1 MVMLDHMQR
10 ESDSAAI
17 NREESLFE
25 AALALPPDQRGTYL
39 DNACGE
45 DATMRLR
52 MAALLDSYGKSVGFL
67 ESVPVVA
74 VPAAENPGDAVGPY
88 KIREKLGEGGCG
100 IVYVAEQSEPVRRRV
115 ALKVIKLGMDTRTVI
130 ARFEAERQALAMMD
144 HPNIAR
150 VLDAGTTSAG
160 RPYFVMELVRGI
172 KITDYCDQNNLDTSE
187 RIHLFIQ
194 VCRAVQHAHQKGIIH
209 RDIKP
214 SNILVTLHDGTPV
227 PKVID
232 FGIAKATEGRLT
244 DQTIYTQLY
253 EFIGTPAYISPE
265 QAEMSEL
272 DIDTRSDIYSLG
284 VLLYELFTGK
294 TPFDSQALL
303 QSGLDEMRRTIREK
317 EPVAPST
324 RLHSM
329 ADADLTTT
337 AHRRRS
343 EAPRLVHFL
352 KGDLDWIVMK
362 ALEKDRTRRFDTAN
376 ALAADLERFLNNE
389 PVEARPPSNVYRF
402 KKLVRR
408 NKLAFAAATGVVM
421 ALALGLVVSL
431 NLYVKEKAAL
441 RHALQLE
448 QEEAGLRK
456 QAEAG
461 LEIERKQRENAEIG
475 MKLWQAGVLMSQE
488 RFDQAEEMM
497 RGVPPIPQSA
507 AIYDVLGSV
516 YARSAILD
524 KAITNF
530 SKAAFAQPTNDL
542 GFHCLLPLLART
554 GRTNEF
560 EDWRHK
566 ALDQFG
572 STTDPGAAERMALD
586 CLILPAPDDIV
597 QRAVAMLDKTAVT
610 PPGPWRE
617 LAMGLAEYRQG
628 KFAGAAARLEKAV
641 EFQENS
647 NAAMQSRLVLA
658 MARSQ
663 LGKPGQAPVVS
674 EDKLKLSGGDWNEQM
689 TTALLAREARR
700 VIVK

>member
-1 MVMLDHMQR
+1 
-10 ESDSAAI
+10 
-17 NREESLFE
+17 
-25 AALALPPDQRGTYL
+25 
-39 DNACGE
+39 
-45 DATMRLR
+45 
-52 MAALLDSYGKSVGFL
+52 
-67 ESVPVVA
+67 
-74 VPAAENPGDAVGPY
+74 
-88 KIREKLGEGGCG
+88 
-100 IVYVAEQSEPVRRRV
+100 
-115 ALKVIKLGMDTRTVI
+115 
-130 ARFEAERQALAMMD
+130 
-144 HPNIAR
+144 
-150 VLDAGTTSAG
+150 
-160 RPYFVMELVRGI
+160 
-172 KITDYCDQNNLDTSE
+172 
-187 RIHLFIQ
+187 
-194 VCRAVQHAHQKGIIH
+194 
-209 RDIKP
+209 
-214 SNILVTLHDGTPV
+214 
-227 PKVID
+227 
-232 FGIAKATEGRLT
+232 
-244 DQTIYTQLY
+244 
-253 EFIGTPAYISPE
+253 
-265 QAEMSEL
+265 
-272 DIDTRSDIYSLG
+272 
-284 VLLYELFTGK
+284 
-294 TPFDSQALL
+294 
-303 QSGLDEMRRTIREK
+303 
-317 EPVAPST
+317 
-324 RLHSM
+324 M